1 MTEIS
6 GVRAATASVSVT
18 VVSVLPVFLLSGL
31 AVQIGHDLRFGAAGL
46 GLAVA
51 TYFGISALAAVP
63 AGGVV
68 ERYGSAITSRIAVLV
83 STATLLAIAVAARS
97 FVVLLV
103 LLAIGAITNALGQL
117 SSNLLL
123 ANAVP
128 QNRQG
133 FGFGVKQSAIP
144 IATLLSGAAVPAI
157 ALTVG
162 WRWAFAL
169 AGLVAIGAL
178 ALVPPHVGELRGR
191 AGRDGERATGALIV
205 VGVAATLAAASAN
218 ALGAFIV
225 TSSVHRGLSPGLA
238 GLTLTLGS
246 AVCVAARLGGGW
258 LADRRSGGD
267 LLVAAGLL
275 TVGAAGLGLLAVASP
290 VALVVGVTLGFGLGW
305 SWPGVMNFAVVRLN
319 PSAPAAATSITQTGV
334 YAGGCVGPLAFGAL
348 AGHLGYP
355 AAWAMAAVSMLA
367 AAGCMLL
374 GAQLL
379 HTWRAARTPART
391 PVPSPHNVRPLSGYG
406 DPDSH

>member
-63 AGGVV
+63 AGSVV
-68 ERYGSAITSRIAVLV
+68 ERYGSAVTSRVAVLV
-83 STATLLAIAVAARS
+83 SAAVLLMISVVAGS

-103 LLAIGAITNALGQL
+103 LLAIGALTNALGQL
-117 SSNLLL
+117 ASNLLL

-128 QNRQG
+128 PNRQG
-133 FGFGVKQSAIP
+133 FSFGIKQSAIP
-144 IATLLSGAAVPAI
+144 IATLLSGAAVPVV

-169 AGLVAIGAL
+169 AGLLAIGTL
-178 ALVPPHVGELRGR
+178 ALIPPHVGELRGR
-191 AGRDGERATGALIV
+191 AAGDGERATTALVV
-205 VGVAATLAAASAN
+205 VGIAATLAAGAAN
-218 ALGAFIV
+218 ALGAFLV

-246 AVCVAARLGGGW
+246 AICIMGRLGGGW
-258 LADRRSGGD
+258 LSDRWDGGH
-267 LLVAAGLL
+267 LFMVAGLL
-275 TVGAAGLGLLAVASP
+275 TVGAVGLSLLAVASP
-290 VALVVGVTLGFGLGW
+290 AALVVGVTLGFGLGW
-305 SWPGVMNFAVVRLN
+305 AWPGVMNFAVVRLN

-334 YAGGCVGPLAFGAL
+334 YAGGCVGPLAFGSL

-355 AAWAMAAVSMLA
+355 TAWELAAVSMLA
-367 AAGCMLL
+367 AAGCMVL

-379 HTWRAARTPART
+379 RTWRVAGASS
-391 PVPSPHNVRPLSGYG
+391 SPQCA
-406 DPDSH
+406 DT